1 MARVFI
7 DPVRKS
13 QLDSQKMAGDLDAWF
28 DAQLAAGYVVPD
40 FNFRLGLRQED
51 VTLLTGAFVLA
62 KEAAVLLGSIPPII
76 DMDGVPHE
84 LTLEQFTTIMLG
96 YGQYRAA
103 LSADYAAKKAALAI

>member
-1 MARVFI
+1 MAKVFL
-7 DPVRKS
+7 DPLRKS
-13 QLDSQKMAGDLDAWF
+13 QIDNQKMVVDLDAWF
-28 DAQLAAGYVVPD
+28 AAQLDAGYVVPG

-62 KEAAVLLGSIPPII
+62 KETAALLGSVPPVI

-96 YGQYRAA
+96 YGQHRAT
-103 LSADYAAKKAALAI
+103 LFADYAARKAALDL